1 MDNGQNMDREEKLRA
16 AARKNRRRRSVMG
29 TFLAM
34 IGCLVVMVGIMYGG
48 VTLYSRLADQ
58 EGASSEEGQNPG
70 ENQGTAGSG
79 SDMDNDTV
87 GAVSD
92 KVVYSQEELDARVA
106 EAVLSAQGQ
115 VSAQIL
121 EGIKAG
127 LSEGNTVL
135 ETLRPLYPDDL
146 LVASGGRYHFVPINR
161 SLEQNQL
168 DMANVNILESG
179 EYQYLVDGQVISHKG
194 IDVSKHQGA
203 IDWNL
208 VAQDG
213 VEFAFIRVGF
223 RGYGKEGKM
232 VEDEYFVK
240 NIEGALAAGIK
251 VGVYFYSQAITEA
264 EVLEEAEFV
273 IERIRPYEIACPV
286 VFDVE
291 KVSGAQGRM
300 NDISVEERTALT
312 VLFCQTVEQAGYKPM
327 IYHNTEMGALM
338 LDLTLLEGYDKW
350 YASYSDQIFY
360 PYAYKIWQ
368 YSDKGSV
375 PGISTDVD
383 LNISFEPLWE

>member
-1 MDNGQNMDREEKLRA
+1 MDNEQNMDREEKLRA
-16 AARKNRRRRSVMG
+16 AARKNRRRRSVFG

-34 IGCLVVMVGIMYGG
+34 LGCLVVMVGIMYGG

-58 EGASSEEGQNPG
+58 KDVSSEES
-70 ENQGTAGSG
+70 QGNGTNESG
-79 SDMDNDTV
+79 SDLDDDTV
-87 GAVSD
+87 GAVSE

-146 LVASGGRYHFVPINR
+146 IVASGGRYHFVPINR
-161 SLEQNQL
+161 TLKQNQL
-168 DMANVNILESG
+168 DIANVNILESG
-179 EYQYLVDGQVISHKG
+179 EYQYLVDGQIISHKG

-223 RGYGKEGKM
+223 RGYGSEGKM

-264 EVLEEAEFV
+264 EAQEEAEFV

-291 KVSGAQGRM
+291 RVSGAQGRM
-300 NDISVEERTALT
+300 NDISVEERTALA
-312 VLFCQTVEQAGYKPM
+312 VLFCQTIEQAGYKPM

-338 LDLTLLEGYDKW
+338 LDLTQLESYDKW

-375 PGISTDVD
+375 QGINTDVD

>member
-1 MDNGQNMDREEKLRA
+1 MDNEQNMDREEKLRA
-16 AARKNRRRRSVMG
+16 AARKNRRRRSVFG

-34 IGCLVVMVGIMYGG
+34 LGCLVVMVGIMYGG

-58 EGASSEEGQNPG
+58 KDVSSEES
-70 ENQGTAGSG
+70 QGNGTNESG
-79 SDMDNDTV
+79 SDLDDDTV
-87 GAVSD
+87 GAVSE

-146 LVASGGRYHFVPINR
+146 IVASGGRYHFVPINR
-161 SLEQNQL
+161 SLKQNQL
-168 DMANVNILESG
+168 DIANVNILESG
-179 EYQYLVDGQVISHKG
+179 EYQYLVDGQIISHKG

-213 VEFAFIRVGF
+213 VEFAFSRVDF
-223 RGYGKEGKM
+223 RGYGSEGKM
-232 VEDEYFVK
+232 VEEEYFVK

-264 EVLEEAEFV
+264 EAQEEAEFV

-291 KVSGAQGRM
+291 RVSGAQGRM
-300 NDISVEERTALT
+300 NDISVEERTALA
-312 VLFCQTVEQAGYKPM
+312 VLFCQTIEQAGYKPM

-338 LDLTLLEGYDKW
+338 LDLTQLEGYDKW

-375 PGISTDVD
+375 QGINTDVD

>member
-1 MDNGQNMDREEKLRA
+1 MDNEHNMDREEKLRA
-16 AARKNRRRRSVMG
+16 AARKNRRRRSVFG

-34 IGCLVVMVGIMYGG
+34 LGCLVVMVGIMYGG

-58 EGASSEEGQNPG
+58 KDVSSEES
-70 ENQGTAGSG
+70 QGHGTNESG
-79 SDMDNDTV
+79 SDLDDDTV
-87 GAVSD
+87 GAVSE

-146 LVASGGRYHFVPINR
+146 IVASGGRYHFVPINR
-161 SLEQNQL
+161 SLKQNQL
-168 DMANVNILESG
+168 DIANVNILESG
-179 EYQYLVDGQVISHKG
+179 EYQYLVDGQIISHKG

-223 RGYGKEGKM
+223 RGYGSEGKM

-264 EVLEEAEFV
+264 EAQEEAEFV

-291 KVSGAQGRM
+291 RVSGAQGRM
-300 NDISVEERTALT
+300 NDISVEERTALA
-312 VLFCQTVEQAGYKPM
+312 VLFCQTIEQAGYKPM

-338 LDLTLLEGYDKW
+338 LDLTQLEGYDKW

-375 PGISTDVD
+375 QGINTDVD

>member
-1 MDNGQNMDREEKLRA
+1 MDNEQNMDREEKLRA
-16 AARKNRRRRSVMG
+16 AARKNRRRRSVFG

-34 IGCLVVMVGIMYGG
+34 LGCLVVMVGIMYGG

-58 EGASSEEGQNPG
+58 KDVSSEES
-70 ENQGTAGSG
+70 QGNGTNESG
-79 SDMDNDTV
+79 SDLDDDTV
-87 GAVSD
+87 GAVSE

-146 LVASGGRYHFVPINR
+146 IVASGGRYHFVPINR
-161 SLEQNQL
+161 TLKQNQL
-168 DMANVNILESG
+168 DIANVNILESG
-179 EYQYLVDGQVISHKG
+179 EYQYLVDGQIISHKG

-223 RGYGKEGKM
+223 RGYGSEGKM

-264 EVLEEAEFV
+264 EAQEEAEFV

-291 KVSGAQGRM
+291 RVSGAQGRM
-300 NDISVEERTALT
+300 NDISVEERTALA
-312 VLFCQTVEQAGYKPM
+312 VLFCQTIEQAGYKPM

-338 LDLTLLEGYDKW
+338 LDLTQLEGYDKW

-375 PGISTDVD
+375 QGINTDVD

>member
-1 MDNGQNMDREEKLRA
+1 MDNEQNMDREEKLRA
-16 AARKNRRRRSVMG
+16 AARKNRRRRSVFG

-34 IGCLVVMVGIMYGG
+34 LGCLVVMVGIMYGG

-58 EGASSEEGQNPG
+58 KDVSSEES
-70 ENQGTAGSG
+70 QGNGTNESG
-79 SDMDNDTV
+79 SDLDDDTV
-87 GAVSD
+87 GAVSE

-146 LVASGGRYHFVPINR
+146 IVASGGRYHFVPINR
-161 SLEQNQL
+161 SLKQNQL
-168 DMANVNILESG
+168 DIANVNILESG
-179 EYQYLVDGQVISHKG
+179 EYQYLVDGQIISHKG

-223 RGYGKEGKM
+223 RGYGSEGKM

-264 EVLEEAEFV
+264 EAQEEAEFV

-291 KVSGAQGRM
+291 RVSGAQGRM
-300 NDISVEERTALT
+300 NDISVEERTALA
-312 VLFCQTVEQAGYKPM
+312 VLFCQTIEQAGYKPM

-338 LDLTLLEGYDKW
+338 LDLTQLESYDKW

-375 PGISTDVD
+375 QGINTDVD

>member
-1 MDNGQNMDREEKLRA
+1 MDNEQNMDREEKLRA
-16 AARKNRRRRSVMG
+16 AARKNRRRRSVFG

-34 IGCLVVMVGIMYGG
+34 LGCLVVMVGIMYGG

-58 EGASSEEGQNPG
+58 KDVSSEES
-70 ENQGTAGSG
+70 QGHGTNESG
-79 SDMDNDTV
+79 SDLDDDTV
-87 GAVSD
+87 GAVSE

-146 LVASGGRYHFVPINR
+146 IVASGGRYHFVPINR
-161 SLEQNQL
+161 SLKQNQL
-168 DMANVNILESG
+168 DIANVNILESG
-179 EYQYLVDGQVISHKG
+179 EYQYLVDGQIISHKG

-223 RGYGKEGKM
+223 RGYGSEGKM

-264 EVLEEAEFV
+264 EAQEEAEFV

-291 KVSGAQGRM
+291 RVSGAQGRM
-300 NDISVEERTALT
+300 NDISVEERTALA
-312 VLFCQTVEQAGYKPM
+312 VLFCQTIEQAGYKPM

-338 LDLTLLEGYDKW
+338 LDLRQLEG
-350 YASYSDQIFY
+350 
-360 PYAYKIWQ
+360 
-368 YSDKGSV
+368 
-375 PGISTDVD
+375 
-383 LNISFEPLWE
+383 

>member
-1 MDNGQNMDREEKLRA
+1 MDNEQNMDREEKLRA
-16 AARKNRRRRSVMG
+16 AARKNRRRRSVFG

-34 IGCLVVMVGIMYGG
+34 LGCLVVMVGIMYGG

-58 EGASSEEGQNPG
+58 EGVSSEGGQG
-70 ENQGTAGSG
+70 QGTNESG
-79 SDMDNDTV
+79 SDLDDDTV
-87 GAVSD
+87 GAVSE

-121 EGIKAG
+121 EGIKDG
-127 LSEGNTVL
+127 LSNGNTVL

-146 LVASGGRYHFVPINR
+146 IVASGGRYHFVPINR
-161 SLEQNQL
+161 SLKQNQL
-168 DMANVNILESG
+168 DIANVNILESG
-179 EYQYLVDGQVISHKG
+179 EYQYLVDGQIISHKG

-223 RGYGKEGKM
+223 RGYGSEGKM

-264 EVLEEAEFV
+264 EAREEAEFV

-291 KVSGAQGRM
+291 RVSGAQGRM
-300 NDISVEERTALT
+300 NDISVEERTALA
-312 VLFCQTVEQAGYKPM
+312 VLFCQTIEQAGYKPM

-338 LDLTLLEGYDKW
+338 LDLTQLESYDKW

-375 PGISTDVD
+375 QGINTDVD

>member
-16 AARKNRRRRSVMG
+16 AARRNRRRRSFLG

-34 IGCLVVMVGIMYGG
+34 MGCLVVMVGIMYGG
-48 VTLYSRLADQ
+48 VTLYSKLADQ
-58 EGASSEEGQNPG
+58 EKELSE
-70 ENQGTAGSG
+70 ENQGSG
-79 SDMDNDTV
+79 ESQGTEDSGPHTDEDTV
-87 GAVSD
+87 GAVSE
-92 KVVYSQEELDARVA
+92 KVVYSQEELDARIA

-115 VSAQIL
+115 VSTQIL

-127 LSEGNTVL
+127 LSQGDTVL
-135 ETLRPLYPDDL
+135 ETLRPFYPDDL

-161 SLEQNQL
+161 SLKQNQL
-168 DMANVNILESG
+168 DIANVNILESG
-179 EYQYLVDGQVISHKG
+179 EYQYLVDGQVVSHKG

-223 RGYGKEGKM
+223 RGYGSEGKM
-232 VEDEYFVK
+232 VEDEYFVQ

-251 VGVYFYSQAITEA
+251 VGVYFYSQAVTEA

-273 IERIRPYEIACPV
+273 IQRIQPYTIECPV

-291 KVSGAQGRM
+291 KVSGANGRM

-312 VLFCQTVEQAGYKPM
+312 LLFCQTIEQAGYKPM

-338 LDLTLLEGYDKW
+338 LDVAQLEAYDKW

-368 YSDKGSV
+368 YSDKGTV
-375 PGISTDVD
+375 QGISTNVD